1 MNINDTIEYLIDTG
15 IYVYR
20 LKDGTQ
26 IVAEEIEISDDRL
39 LVSFP
44 AKIDGNYGEFTL
56 NVWNIFQ
63 SIELTEI
70 NPNHI
75 ISKSE
80 AQLVLK
86 AHYYNFIMANTVY
99 AEDTSDN
106 TESAYEILE
115 HFLDNYDAIDN
126 LDSSK
131 YSKRWDW
138 DPNLN

>member
-1 MNINDTIEYLIDTG
+1 MNINEIIEMLIDAN
-15 IYVYR
+15 IYIYR
-20 LKDGTQ
+20 LKDGSQ
-26 IVAEEIEISDDRL
+26 IIAEEIGSDDYT
-39 LVSFP
+39 VVVTFP
-44 AKIDGNYGEFTL
+44 AIVEGLYDEFSL

-63 SIELTEI
+63 SIENTEI
-70 NPNHI
+70 SVNQI
-75 ISKSE
+75 VSKSE
-80 AQLVLK
+80 AQLALR
-86 AHYYNFIMANTVY
+86 AHYYNFYMANTVY

-115 HFLDNYDAIDN
+115 HFLDDIDAVDN